1 MVSSAP
7 VKMPSDSRFRAALRP
22 HGQALLV
29 LLFAI
34 LGCFFALA
42 CEGCRPSSTPGGDAT
57 SSPTEAPKARLYLV
71 SDLAGALEPCGCV
84 KDQLGGMDRF
94 GALVAAEKDKAPA
107 YATLSAGPRIGIVVH
122 PVRDGRPVV
131 MTEAGPTIVEGR
143 AGGRVRGAAEALLS
157 TPAHHHADDA
167 HGELL
172 DALGSPLGR
181 LLDRRVRVVLDTLAF
196 EPEPPTLE
204 MLSARTELSSERL
217 RHLVV
222 ESLGVGLRRL
232 LQWYRFTSAL
242 TRMWRPERLA
252 HIAAETGF
260 SDQAHLAR
268 TTRELIGHPPSL
280 RTAIEWRIHGN
291 YHSR

>member
-1 MVSSAP
+1 MTDTRVSKSTRPPKAP
-7 VKMPSDSRFRAALRP
+7 SPKPLLVSTKPAGAVLVAPGVLAWLFPAGAPFTQTNVHVGQRIVVPLDGAPLTFRA
-22 HGQALLV
+22 
-29 LLFAI
+29 
-34 LGCFFALA
+34 
-42 CEGCRPSSTPGGDAT
+42 PGGAIVET
-57 SSPTEAPKARLYLV
+57 RSPVLV
-71 SDLAGALEPCGCV
+71 PPGVP
-84 KDQLGGMDRF
+84 
-94 GALVAAEKDKAPA
+94 